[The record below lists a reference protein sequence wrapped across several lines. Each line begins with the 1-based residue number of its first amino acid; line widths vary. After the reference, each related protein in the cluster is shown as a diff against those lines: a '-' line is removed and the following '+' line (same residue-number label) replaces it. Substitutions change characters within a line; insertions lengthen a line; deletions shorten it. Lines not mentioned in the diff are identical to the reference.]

1 MKNRFEILLE
11 RLAREK
17 GDTVFLYDARNHG
30 SMTYRKL
37 LEEVRRVSRILRDAG
52 VKKGDRVLLMMD
64 NSPDFA
70 VDYFAVTFCQAAA
83 VPVNTNLKWR
93 ELLYIMEDTRAAGIL
108 VQGDY
113 RERCMECRKELNRQ
127 ETENGTGS
135 RSEIQEIQ
143 EIPEGGS
150 FFQPGIFYQPLFC
163 DGAADLP
170 EHTAML
176 LYTSGT
182 TGHPKGVILSF
193 DNLLAKT
200 QDIIKAHRLSAA
212 DRVLCVLPW
221 FHINGLVIT
230 LLTPLVSEQ
239 TIVIGGKF
247 SVSRFWNY
255 VEEYGITWFSGVP
268 TMYSHMLAR
277 GIPDYGK
284 HSSLRFA
291 RSASSALPGAVLREF
306 EETCHVPVIESYGIT
321 EGCAQITSNPLP
333 PAAHKVNS
341 VGLPY
346 GNEIRIVNSRGETL
360 PPGETGEVWIRGEN
374 VTCGYYHRPEETKK
388 SFTEG
393 WFHSGDVGYLDDEG
407 YLFLN
412 GRIKELINRAGEKFS
427 PLEIDE
433 VLYQMPE
440 VELAAA
446 LGVPDAVY
454 GEEVACF
461 IKRKAGRTLSPD
473 QVKSWCEARIAAYKV
488 PRKVYF
494 VEELPQGGNGK
505 IQRLKLLDVY
515 RKLEQARSES
525 AGTED
530 GQRAV
535 QHKQA

>member
-1 MKNRFEILLE
+1 
-11 RLAREK
+11 
-17 GDTVFLYDARNHG
+17 
-30 SMTYRKL
+30 
-37 LEEVRRVSRILRDAG
+37 
-52 VKKGDRVLLMMD
+52 
-64 NSPDFA
+64 
-70 VDYFAVTFCQAAA
+70 
-83 VPVNTNLKWR
+83 
-93 ELLYIMEDTRAAGIL
+93 
-108 VQGDY
+108 
-113 RERCMECRKELNRQ
+113 
-127 ETENGTGS
+127 
-135 RSEIQEIQ
+135 
-143 EIPEGGS
+143 
-150 FFQPGIFYQPLFC
+150 
-163 DGAADLP
+163 
-170 EHTAML
+170 
-176 LYTSGT
+176 
-182 TGHPKGVILSF
+182 
-193 DNLLAKT
+193 
-200 QDIIKAHRLSAA
+200 
-212 DRVLCVLPW
+212 
-221 FHINGLVIT
+221 
-230 LLTPLVSEQ
+230 
-239 TIVIGGKF
+239 
-247 SVSRFWNY
+247 
-255 VEEYGITWFSGVP
+255 
-268 TMYSHMLAR
+268 MYSHMLAR